1 MNMHYIYG
9 NRAVYHLYPSF
20 AYRLNKG
27 YLKVMGSWATAYIT
41 PSLAQLFG
49 AFGANP
55 DLDAEDNRTLEAGV
69 ELNLDSGFRVS
80 GLFFDRQEEH
90 TIRFDNADFVYFNAS
105 EPVSVQGFE
114 AEFLWKWGPGSRLE
128 LNYTFT
134 QPEGA
139 NAIRIPKHKFN
150 AILQARLGER
160 WSSLLSYS
168 YTGSRE
174 DTDFTTFTQVELEP
188 FSLIDLR
195 VDFGVIPG
203 KLNAFFSATNLLNE
217 SFTEVVGFQSPGR
230 TVMVGWSL
238 QL

>member
-1 MNMHYIYG
+1 MHSIYG
-9 NRAVYHLYPSF
+9 NRAVYHLNPSYAYP
-20 AYRLNKG
+20 LKKG

-55 DLDAEDNRTLEAGV
+55 DLDAEENRTLEAGM

-80 GLFFDRQEEH
+80 GLFFDRQEEQ
-90 TIRFDNADFVYFNAS
+90 TILFDNADFIFFNAP
-105 EPVSVQGFE
+105 EPVSIQGFE
-114 AEFLWKWGPGSRLE
+114 GEVLWKWAPGSRLE

-134 QPEGA
+134 QAEGA
-139 NAIRIPKHKFN
+139 NAIRIPKHKLN
-150 AILQARLGER
+150 AILQTRLGTR
-160 WSSLLSYS
+160 WSAMLRYN

-174 DTDFTTFTQVELEP
+174 DTDFTTFTQVALEP

-195 VDFGVIPG
+195 VDFAVIPG
-203 KLNAFFSATNLLNE
+203 KLNAFFSAANLLNE
-217 SFTEVVGFQSPGR
+217 SFTEVLGFQAPGR
-230 TVMVGWSL
+230 NVMVGWSL